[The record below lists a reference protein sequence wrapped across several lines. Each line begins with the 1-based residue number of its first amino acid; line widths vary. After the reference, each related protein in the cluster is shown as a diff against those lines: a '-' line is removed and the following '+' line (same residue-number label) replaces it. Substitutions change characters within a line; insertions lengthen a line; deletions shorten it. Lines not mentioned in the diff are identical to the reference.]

1 MEKDMKTNLYFLMPV
16 NLCGNHWALIV
27 FDKSNFTAF
36 LMNSLESKNYT
47 LHAHKIVESVGKWIS
62 NISKVEV
69 AFNFC
74 GLNVVQ
80 QNNGYDCGVYMIKF
94 CLEFLKL
101 HSDLKGNVYGALLGA
116 VLETVM
122 EDVTLLFPFEKSTV
136 DELRLEILT
145 NPVSEEIR
153 KERENYRQK
162 GNWKYLDERYGPT
175 QLFDLTGERPRQ
187 LTNPRKHEP
196 IK

>member
-1 MEKDMKTNLYFLMPV
+1 MQEDLKNKLYFLMPV
-16 NLCGNHWALIV
+16 NLGGNHWALIV
-27 FDKSNFTAF
+27 FDKSNVSAF
-36 LMNSLESKNYT
+36 LMNSLKSNFYT
-47 LHAHKIVESVGKWIS
+47 LHALKIVERVGKWIS
-62 NISKVEV
+62 TISKVDV
-69 AFNFC
+69 AFNLS

-80 QNNGYDCGVYMIKF
+80 QNNGYDCGVYMVKF

-101 HSDLKGNVYGALLGA
+101 HSEGNVYGALLGA
-116 VLETVM
+116 VFENDM
-122 EDVTLLFPFEKSTV
+122 DDVTLLFPFEKSTV

-145 NPVSEEIR
+145 NTVSEEIR
-153 KERENYRQK
+153 KKRENYRQK
-162 GNWKYLDERYGPT
+162 GNWNYLNERPGPT

>member
-1 MEKDMKTNLYFLMPV
+1 MPV
-16 NLCGNHWALIV
+16 NLGGEHWALIV
-27 FDKSNFTAF
+27 FDKSNFSAY
-36 LMNSLESKNYT
+36 LMNSLESNFYT
-47 LHAHKIVESVGKWIS
+47 THARKIVESVGKWIS
-62 NISKVEV
+62 TISKVEV
-69 AFNFC
+69 AFNFS

-80 QNNGYDCGVYMIKF
+80 QTNGYDCGVYMVKF

-101 HSDLKGNVYGALLGA
+101 HSRSKGNPNPKAHLYGVLLGA
-116 VLETVM
+116 VLEKEM
-122 EDVTLLFPFEKSTV
+122 EDVTLLFTFEKSTV

-145 NPVSEEIR
+145 KTVSEEIR

-162 GNWKYLDERYGPT
+162 GNWDYLNERPGPI
-175 QLFDLTGERPRQ
+175 QMIDLTGERPRQ